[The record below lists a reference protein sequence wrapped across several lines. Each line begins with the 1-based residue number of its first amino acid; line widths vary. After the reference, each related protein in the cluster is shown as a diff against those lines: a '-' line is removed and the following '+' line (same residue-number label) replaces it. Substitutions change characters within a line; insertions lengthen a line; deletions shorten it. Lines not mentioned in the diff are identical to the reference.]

1 MKPSGNPHA
10 MPLPSNVPWKWECM
24 PWSMTTAMQQ
34 QNGVVQFSAP
44 HLVLDPKTRR
54 TQNVHKRKSK
64 IIPPLPNKQFI
75 SEEKVIAHFS
85 GMHISQSYT
94 EHSAGSSTSTDSCNQ
109 SSMDY
114 DFNNPITQKELE
126 EKLKNA
132 NRITVCDEIKK
143 LHAVH
148 SSFMPNALIQ
158 NRIERPCTALVLWT
172 PPAKLE
178 DLLPEGSNTT
188 SQNKNSIDLDTP
200 EDDEDDDQV
209 DNNNFINSNMNT
221 MDASTADGMDTD
233 L

>member
-1 MKPSGNPHA
+1 MKPSGIPHE
-10 MPLPSNVPWKWECM
+10 MPLPTNVPWKSECM

-44 HLVLDPKTRR
+44 DHMIDPGNRWACR
-54 TQNVHKRKSK
+54 QHKRKSK

-85 GMHISQSYT
+85 GMHISRNYT
-94 EHSAGSSTSTDSCNQ
+94 EHTAGASTSNNSN
-109 SSMDY
+109 MDY

-132 NRITVCDEIKK
+132 NRITICDEIKK

-148 SSFMPNALIQ
+148 SSFMPNALLQ

-178 DLLPEGSNTT
+178 DLV
-188 SQNKNSIDLDTP
+188 TP
-200 EDDEDDDQV
+200 EKRNNNTSDTEILEDYDEDLE
-209 DNNNFINSNMNT
+209 DNNNSINSNMNNIT
-221 MDASTADGMDTD
+221 DVSPMDGMDTD
-233 L
+233 TDL

>member
-1 MKPSGNPHA
+1 MKPSGNPHT

-24 PWSMTTAMQQ
+24 PWSMTSAMQQ

-44 HLVLDPKTRR
+44 HLVLDPTTRR
-54 TQNVHKRKSK
+54 TQNLHKRKSK
-64 IIPPLPNKQFI
+64 MIPPLPNKQFF

-85 GMHISQSYT
+85 GMHISRNYT
-94 EHSAGSSTSTDSCNQ
+94 EHNAGSSTSAAGSFNP
-109 SSMDY
+109 SSMDF

-148 SSFMPNALIQ
+148 SSFMPAALMQ
-158 NRIERPCTALVLWT
+158 NRIEQPCTALVLWT
-172 PPAKLE
+172 PPPKLE
-178 DLLPEGSNTT
+178 DLLPEGTNPKP
-188 SQNKNSIDLDTP
+188 QNNNLIDLDSP
-200 EDDEDDDQV
+200 EDDEDEL

-221 MDASTADGMDTD
+221 MEASTADGMDTD

>member
-10 MPLPSNVPWKWECM
+10 MPLPSNLPWKSECM

-44 HLVLDPKTRR
+44 NLIMEPYTRR
-54 TQNVHKRKSK
+54 TQNLHKRKSK

-85 GMHISQSYT
+85 GMHISRNYT
-94 EHSAGSSTSTDSCNQ
+94 EHTAGTSTSNDSSCNQ
-109 SSMDY
+109 SSMEY

-172 PPAKLE
+172 PPPKLE
-178 DLLPEGSNTT
+178 DLLPEGNNPRS
-188 SQNKNSIDLDTP
+188 SQNNNSI
-200 EDDEDDDQV
+200 EDDDEEV
-209 DNNNFINSNMNT
+209 DNNNSINSNMNI
-221 MDASTADGMDTD
+221 MDASTGDGMDTD